1 MSKWKEIARKPNEN
15 EPWPERYADV
25 IDAARRRVDAG
36 LSFLARKRDFGAV
49 LLVELIREEPEEDPK
64 PYFYAEREK

>member
-1 MSKWKEIARKPNEN
+1 MSKWKVIAKKTSE
-15 EPWPERYADV
+15 EEEWPDED
-25 IDAARRRVDAG
+25 IIKAARRRFDAG

-49 LLVELIREEPEEDPK
+49 LLVELIREEPEENPK